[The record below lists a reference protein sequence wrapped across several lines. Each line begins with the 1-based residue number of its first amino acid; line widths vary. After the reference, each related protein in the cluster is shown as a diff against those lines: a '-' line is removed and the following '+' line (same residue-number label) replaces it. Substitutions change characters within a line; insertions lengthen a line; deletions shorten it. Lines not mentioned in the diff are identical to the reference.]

1 MDTSSALYWLFLNFL
16 SMIVLAFYSMQEMAC
31 VSLNRIRLHYY
42 VSKGIKQA
50 IWLNYLLQNPSRLFG
65 TTLIFVNC
73 AMIVGSE
80 YAREFYI
87 SLGLSPDL
95 APLTQVALVVVFAE
109 LAPMFAA
116 RRYAEHVAMLG
127 APIVYT
133 TARLITPLLWSIGL
147 ISRFS
152 NYIFGGKKEEE
163 EVVLNQ
169 ADLHQILNMQEEEQA
184 FDTEGEF
191 FNAIS
196 SNILSL
202 REKEAKQVMI
212 PIAQVSMLPANSLVA
227 QAPKLFRKPDVNY
240 IPLYHRDIN
249 HIVGIINP
257 RNLTRATDTKRVRD
271 YARPPWFVTQNTKA
285 MQILKEFRRNNQNVA
300 VVIDEEG
307 LAVGIITLNN
317 LITEIFGKV
326 PENSNSPKAVKPVV
340 IERSF
345 PGDMSVADFNA
356 RFDVVLDEE
365 GEITLAELME
375 KALGHHPIVGEFV
388 YIQPFELEVKEASLL
403 EIKTISVTTRIG

>member
-1 MDTSSALYWLFLNFL
+1 MDTHSALYWLILNFI
-16 SMIVLAFYSMQEMAC
+16 SMIVLGFYSMQEMAC

-42 VSKGIKQA
+42 VSKGIKRA

-73 AMIVGSE
+73 AMIIGSE

-87 SLGLSPDL
+87 SIGLSPDL

-127 APIVYT
+127 APIVYA
-133 TARLITPLLWSIGL
+133 TARLIAPLLWSIGV

-152 NYIFGGKKEEE
+152 NYIFGGKKEQGEI
-163 EVVLNQ
+163 VLNQ
-169 ADLHQILNMQEEEQA
+169 ADLQQILNMQEEEQA

-202 REKEAKQVMI
+202 REKDAKQVMT
-212 PIAQVSMLPANSLVA
+212 PISQVTLVPSNAVVAQV
-227 QAPKLFRKPDVNY
+227 PKLFRKPDVNY
-240 IPLYHRDIN
+240 IPIYHRDVN

-257 RNLTRATDTKRVRD
+257 RNLIRAPDTRRVRD
-271 YARPPWFVTQNTKA
+271 YSRPPWFITQGTKA

-300 VVIDEEG
+300 IVLDEQG
-307 LAVGIITLNN
+307 LAIGIITLNN
-317 LITEIFGKV
+317 LISEIFGRV
-326 PENSNSPKAVKPVV
+326 RESSSSAKAIKPVI
-340 IERSF
+340 IERTF
-345 PGDMSVADFNA
+345 PGDMTVADFNA

-365 GEITLAELME
+365 GDITLAELME
-375 KALGHHPIVGEFV
+375 KALGHRPVIGDYV